1 MARQKVVNGVYY
13 DLTAEEEAEL
23 DARAEAAD
31 LDMNHVRGQR
41 DGQLRGSDW
50 TQIGDAALGD
60 HTAQEWATH
69 RQALR
74 DLPQTYSRVSEVVWL
89 EDPPTAKITRKVI
102 AGQAAY
108 DAAIASDPDDIAA
121 AQAAFD
127 TAYAATD

>member
-23 DARAEAAD
+23 DAQREAAD
-31 LDMNHVRGQR
+31 LDLNHVRGQR

-74 DLPQTYSRVSEVVWL
+74 DLPQTFSRVSEVVWPN
-89 EDPPTAKITRKVI
+89 DPPT
-102 AGQAAY
+102 QAAI
-108 DAAIASDPDDIAA
+108 DAAAE
-121 AQAAFD
+121 
-127 TAYAATD
+127 

>member
-31 LDMNHVRGQR
+31 LDLNHVRGQR

-50 TQIGDAALGD
+50 TQLPDAALGD
-60 HTAQEWATH
+60 HTAEEYAEW

-74 DLPQTYSRVSEVVWL
+74 DVPQTYSRVSEVVWPN
-89 EDPPTAKITRKVI
+89 DPPTQVI
-102 AGQAAY
+102 VDAQNAA
-108 DAAIASDPDDIAA
+108 DEAARLAA
-121 AQAAFD
+121 L
-127 TAYAATD
+127 